1 MNKISSTAKIAKT
14 AIIHD
19 NVEIGDN
26 VIIHDYVV
34 VYPNTYIRNNV
45 EIYDHCV
52 LGKLPTSPGSV
63 ARQLKMEYSPL
74 EVGEYTILCPSVV
87 LYTGTIIGA
96 HTLLGDYCSIREEC
110 KVGDYCI
117 ISRNVSVNYN
127 TKIGNRVKIMDN
139 SHITGDMIV
148 EDDVFISVLV
158 SSTNDNTMGR
168 EAYNED
174 HVCGPHIKKG
184 VTIGAGAILLPK
196 VTVGVNSLVGAG
208 SIVTKDIPDN
218 QVWMGSPAKYFK
230 DIK

>member
-1 MNKISSTAKIAKT
+1 MSKISKTAKIAKT
-14 AIIHD
+14 AIVHD
-19 NVEIGDN
+19 NVEIEDN

-34 VYPNTYIRNNV
+34 IYPNTIVHNNV

-63 ARQLKMEYSPL
+63 ARHLKMEYSSL
-74 EVGEYTILCPSVV
+74 EVGEYSILCPSVV
-87 LYTGTIIGA
+87 LYAGTTIGA

-139 SHITGDMIV
+139 SHITGDMVI

-168 EAYNED
+168 ESYNEE
-174 HVCGPHIKKG
+174 HVHGPYIKRG

-218 QVWMGSPAKYFK
+218 QMWLGSPAKF
-230 DIK
+230 IRNI